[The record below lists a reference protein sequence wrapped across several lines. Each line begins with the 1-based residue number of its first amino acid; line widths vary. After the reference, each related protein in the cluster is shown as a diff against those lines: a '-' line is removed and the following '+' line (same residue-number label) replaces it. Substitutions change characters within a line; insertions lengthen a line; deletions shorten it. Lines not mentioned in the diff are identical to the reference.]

1 MDIEDQVELENL
13 LFFDRRCRVC
23 GVIKNLLTDY
33 YLTRKNRK
41 NLASSYSYEC
51 KDCTI
56 KRIKENRKKQDCYS
70 EWAYPDW

>member
-1 MDIEDQVELENL
+1 MDIDDQVGLENL

-23 GVIKNLLTDY
+23 GEVKNLLTDF

-51 KDCTI
+51 KICTI
-56 KRIKENRKKQDCYS
+56 ERITKNRKMGNQVS
-70 EWAYPDW
+70 ECDYPDW